1 MGRNFMFVSN
11 SIETK
16 NCNKHF
22 FQKQS
27 NSSQNQKH
35 ISNFQLISL
44 T

>member
-22 FQKQS
+22 FK
-27 NSSQNQKH
+27 NNQIQVK
-35 ISNFQLISL
+35 IKNIYQTFN
-44 T
+44 